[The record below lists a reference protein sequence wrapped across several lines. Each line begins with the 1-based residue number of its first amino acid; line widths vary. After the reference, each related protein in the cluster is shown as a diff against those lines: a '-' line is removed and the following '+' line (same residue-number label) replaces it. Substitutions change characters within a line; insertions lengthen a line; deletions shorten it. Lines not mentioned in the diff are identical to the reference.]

1 MAIFQKPEQIHWT
14 YVADLKI
21 DLITSR
27 RIDSR
32 WVLLIMHQTW
42 IVPKKWVPRYRA
54 SYPAVLLSH
63 LSGPAEW

>member
-32 WVLLIMHQTW
+32 EHQL
-42 IVPKKWVPRYRA
+42 VDFF
-54 SYPAVLLSH
+54 
-63 LSGPAEW
+63 